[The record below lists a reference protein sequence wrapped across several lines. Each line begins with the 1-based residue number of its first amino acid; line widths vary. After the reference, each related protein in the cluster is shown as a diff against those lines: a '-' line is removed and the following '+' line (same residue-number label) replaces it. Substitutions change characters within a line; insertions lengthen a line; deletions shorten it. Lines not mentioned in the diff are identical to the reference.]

1 MSEQTNT
8 PNPVLDTTPT
18 EQVLTQLQYNIKD
31 TAKLLGV
38 SVPTVRR
45 LLKRRL
51 LRANPAHRSKMIFR
65 ESILAFI
72 RM

>member
-1 MSEQTNT
+1 MNTLTNIPIPDATAPPEQ
-8 PNPVLDTTPT
+8 L
-18 EQVLTQLQYNIKD
+18 LTQLQYNIAD

-38 SVPTVRR
+38 SIQTVRR

-51 LRANPAHRSKMIFR
+51 LKANPAHRSKMIYR

-72 RM
+72 RL